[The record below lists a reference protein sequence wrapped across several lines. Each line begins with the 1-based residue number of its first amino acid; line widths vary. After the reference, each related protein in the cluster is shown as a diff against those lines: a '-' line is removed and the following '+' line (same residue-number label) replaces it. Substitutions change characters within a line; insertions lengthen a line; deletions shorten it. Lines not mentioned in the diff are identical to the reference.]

1 MDKIIA
7 LMRKNILITIAGIVA
22 VAGGVYVGTS
32 GGVSTNDTSKATQV
46 DTKATTETKADPT
59 YVNTQWND
67 AVGGTKGMPENWP
80 KDAPVAYA
88 GATLM
93 SSLTKNLG
101 TGKLDPSVIYFS
113 DVSGPEMIA
122 YYVKGLESNGW
133 KIEANALQ
141 PGSGYHIITAKK
153 DTRTFAVFVSVG
165 PDGKTGVTS
174 GVTF

>member
-1 MDKIIA
+1 MEKIKILLGKKII
-7 LMRKNILITIAGIVA
+7 LGIAGALI
-22 VAGGVYVGTS
+22 VAGGVYVGMSTEESTTDTPKVTQAETKTS
-32 GGVSTNDTSKATQV
+32 DG
-46 DTKATTETKADPT
+46 TKADPT

-80 KDAPVAYA
+80 KDAPVAYV

-93 SSLTKNLG
+93 SSLTKDLG
-101 TGKLDPSVIYFS
+101 TGKPDPSVVYFS
-113 DVSGPEMIA
+113 DTPGPEMIL

-133 KIEANALQ
+133 KIEANAD
-141 PGSGYHIITAKK
+141 SAGYRVITAKK
-153 DTRTFAVFVSVG
+153 DTRAFFAFVSVG